1 MRIDPKH
8 RDAIYA
14 ASNEVVYRPA
24 LNRERTVIVACDIE
38 EDSKALVT
46 LFRLEGFNVIPVR
59 DPSSALSVLESGPVS
74 ALIVSLDA
82 QNASALLEI
91 ARSQYLGIGVFLI
104 AKDYTTDETVAA
116 MRAGAYDV
124 LQAPINPER
133 LIKSVGELMR
143 ANTYVMPPVNGHR
156 EVIVRGFPQLTPRER
171 EVVQLIINGFSNKE
185 AGIRLKISPRTVEVH
200 RARIMEKIGAR
211 NTADLIRIALTS

>member
-1 MRIDPKH
+1 MRIDPNE
-8 RDAIYA
+8 RDFVFV
-14 ASNEVVYRPA
+14 SDEVVYRPV
-24 LNRERTVIVACDIE
+24 LNRERTVVVACDIE
-38 EDSKALVT
+38 QDSKALVT
-46 LFRLEGFNVIPVR
+46 LFRLEGFNVIPAR
-59 DPSSALSVLESGPVS
+59 DPSNALSVLDSGPAS
-74 ALIVSLDA
+74 ALIINLDA
-82 QNASALLEI
+82 HNASLLLD
-91 ARSQYLGIGVFLI
+91 AVRSQYLGVGVFII

-171 EVVQLIINGFSNKE
+171 EVIQMIINGFSNKE
-185 AGIRLKISPRTVEVH
+185 AGLRLKISSRTVEVH

>member
-1 MRIDPKH
+1 MRIDPNE
-8 RDAIYA
+8 RDFVFV
-14 ASNEVVYRPA
+14 SDEVVYRPV
-24 LNRERTVIVACDIE
+24 LNRERTVVVACDIE
-38 EDSKALVT
+38 QDSKALVT
-46 LFRLEGFNVIPVR
+46 LFRLEGFNVIPAR
-59 DPSSALSVLESGPVS
+59 DPSNALSVLDSGPAS
-74 ALIVSLDA
+74 ALIINLDA
-82 QNASALLEI
+82 HNASLLLD
-91 ARSQYLGIGVFLI
+91 AVRSQYLGVGVFII

-116 MRAGAYDV
+116 MRAGAYDA

-171 EVVQLIINGFSNKE
+171 EVIQMIINGFSNKE
-185 AGIRLKISPRTVEVH
+185 AGLRLKISSRTVEVH